1 MPDTRVSEGM
11 KQARIRC
18 CHTCP
23 HRLRRHADVHRWP
36 QCDGGP
42 DLFDLDDTHMEVGAC
57 PLDLWKDLKAVD
69 LAAEAREQAELRTT
83 FGLGYWKPI
92 LAALAPDAKDALTV
106 RARLTPLVQ
115 ALRITPEVAA
125 AVEAD
130 ALAAKP

>member
-1 MPDTRVSEGM
+1 
-11 KQARIRC
+11 
-18 CHTCP
+18 
-23 HRLRRHADVHRWP
+23 
-36 QCDGGP
+36 
-42 DLFDLDDTHMEVGAC
+42 MEVGAC